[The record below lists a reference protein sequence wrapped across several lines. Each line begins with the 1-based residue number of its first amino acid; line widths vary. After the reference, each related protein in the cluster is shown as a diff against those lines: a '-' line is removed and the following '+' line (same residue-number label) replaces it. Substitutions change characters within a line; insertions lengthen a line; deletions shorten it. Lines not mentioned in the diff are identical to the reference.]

1 MGTGKLLLWSGAE
14 MKRLD
19 WVTIAWGLWM
29 AILVVGMI
37 YMFFFQT

>member
-1 MGTGKLLLWSGAE
+1 

-37 YMFFFQT
+37 YMVFFQT

>member
-1 MGTGKLLLWSGAE
+1 